1 MIDRRQFLLS
11 TSLITLLSKK
21 PIAANV
27 SVNSDPHVVIIG
39 GGWGGLSVAKTLR
52 KLSKSVKIT
61 IVEKKNEFQSCP
73 ISNWVIGQ
81 IKNIEDITFSYNN
94 VAKNNNIN
102 FIKGTV
108 EKLDIHKKHLT
119 IDNEILA
126 YDKLVLSTGIE
137 KDYSSIKGIDNNFSL
152 FPAAWEAG
160 SETLKLKNQIKNM
173 EKGEKFVISIPLSP
187 YRCPPGPYERI
198 SLIASYFKNHKRN
211 SKIIVLDA
219 NQKIVSK
226 GKLFKKAWEDMYSD
240 IIDYRPDNKVVE
252 VNAKNKI
259 ISTDFDD
266 FPFSVANI
274 IPPQKAPSLLRNAE
288 LIPENKNWAPI
299 YSLDFR
305 SKVNDDVYVIGDS
318 SDQSSVGKIP
328 KSGYIAYSMG
338 KACGFSVYSALND
351 EIPPSPSMI
360 NTCYSLVSNKEAISI
375 TAVYKYDKKEEKILP
390 IKGISGLSPERSETI
405 ALNAWD
411 WANAIWNDMLT

>member
-198 SLIASYFKNHKRN
+198 SLIASYFKNHKR
-211 SKIIVLDA
+211 K
-219 NQKIVSK
+219 
-226 GKLFKKAWEDMYSD
+226 
-240 IIDYRPDNKVVE
+240 
-252 VNAKNKI
+252 
-259 ISTDFDD
+259 
-266 FPFSVANI
+266 
-274 IPPQKAPSLLRNAE
+274 
-288 LIPENKNWAPI
+288 
-299 YSLDFR
+299 R
-305 SKVNDDVYVIGDS
+305 SS
-318 SDQSSVGKIP
+318 
-328 KSGYIAYSMG
+328 
-338 KACGFSVYSALND
+338 
-351 EIPPSPSMI
+351 
-360 NTCYSLVSNKEAISI
+360 
-375 TAVYKYDKKEEKILP
+375 
-390 IKGISGLSPERSETI
+390 
-405 ALNAWD
+405 
-411 WANAIWNDMLT
+411 